1 MTVLEKSK
9 FIDLT
14 GPFPANPAQCAGRRQ
29 HARWR
34 TGIKLPS
41 DKGKIIGKP
50 YGAVC

>member
-1 MTVLEKSK
+1 LGESPMTVLEKSK

-34 TGIKLPS
+34 TGIKFPFRQM
-41 DKGKIIGKP
+41 KNN
-50 YGAVC
+50 